1 MTEQLI
7 AHCIHHTHWDPYW
20 WFTPQESNVVFCYN
34 MREML
39 RAFEA
44 GEIEDFFLDGQTTAT
59 YEYLQQH
66 PEDTRKVSKW
76 VKNGKLAIGPF
87 VSQLDTYLSSA
98 ESVINN
104 LRLGIK
110 YAKSLG
116 KANRVAYLA
125 DPFGYSTD
133 MPKIFNQCGIRE
145 FVFTRGWA
153 DIYGPGI
160 EFYFRSNDGSEVLCH
175 VLLSGYGYGA
185 NAFRNKTLFTD
196 QAEDYNK
203 IDVARLIDRLVE
215 RSTLENEFVFPLGF
229 DNHPI
234 MRDIPEK
241 LAYYNETQ
249 SRIQFK
255 YTNWPDFF
263 ERVRK
268 HGRNIKTFE
277 GEILSP
283 QFHRIHINGMNS
295 ARSDI
300 KTLIDRVD
308 RRLVYELQPMMTL
321 LDAVGIPYDQGII
334 DQAWYHLVNCQTH
347 GSATHGDI
355 TNEWVKDNA
364 SYASNIA
371 RGAVHYLSRLISVS
385 VKQDGDPGM
394 PLVVFNTLPWKRE
407 LIQKMSIVTS
417 TPGFSLELEGK
428 KTSYDVIEQVKHYFG
443 VVRKDPAQMNEDKWF
458 YRTEILCNL
467 GDFDGISYKTFSV
480 VEKGESQGKVLR
492 PSGDTAIENEH
503 LSINCGPEGITISD
517 KGSGQTVHQALY
529 FEDGGDEGDSY
540 DYDYPAPEDEW
551 LVIREITQ
559 RDLKSALRS
568 DLYSELR
575 FEGEMEVPSSLEKRK
590 QKLADAKLQFSLTV
604 SLTGNSSVLRVAG
617 EVVNTTENHRL
628 RIGLRTEKQNEFSY
642 AGTQYSVIKRACLP
656 EEMAFWKERNY
667 FEEPS
672 ATRPLLNH
680 VSAVDDK
687 GVITIFTRSL
697 KEYEFIGD
705 GFSDLMLT
713 VLRAMGYVGL
723 PDLHRRPG
731 RPSGMPER
739 LLPASTHQ
747 LMGKTI
753 EFDFG
758 IGFSPELDANFL
770 FREYAEFAVDPL
782 YGQNQTIDPTFYPI
796 SYFPINPWPKPLT
809 RQYSF
814 ASLQE
819 PGVSF
824 GTFIKSD
831 GSPDYILRL
840 FNAESSPSE
849 PGQLILGED
858 LSVTAKTDLM
868 EETRS
873 EQDELAAELKAGE
886 LLNVVIKQNRKEE

>member
-1 MTEQLI
+1 MTDQLT

-20 WFTPQESNVVFCYN
+20 WFTPQESNVVFAYN

-39 RAFEA
+39 RAFET

-59 YEYLQQH
+59 YEYLQAH
-66 PEDTRKVSKW
+66 PEDTEKVSKW

-87 VSQLDTYLSSA
+87 VSQLDSFLSSA
-98 ESVINN
+98 ESVNNN

-125 DPFGYSTD
+125 DPFGYATD
-133 MPKIFNQCGIRE
+133 LPKIFNQCGIRE

-153 DIYGPGI
+153 DTYGPEI
-160 EFYFRSNDGSEVLCH
+160 EFNFQSNDGSEVLCH
-175 VLLSGYGYGA
+175 VLISGYGYGA
-185 NAFRNKTLFTD
+185 NAFRNKTLFTN

-203 IDVARLIDRLVE
+203 IDVARLIERLVE

-234 MRDIPEK
+234 MLDIPEK
-241 LAYYNETQ
+241 LVYYNQTQ
-249 SRIQFK
+249 SRIHFK

-268 HGRNIKTFE
+268 YGRNIKTFK

-308 RRLVYELQPMMTL
+308 RRLVYELQPMMAL
-321 LDAVGIPYDQGII
+321 LDSVGIPHDQGII
-334 DQAWYHLVNCQTH
+334 DQAWYLLVNCQTH
-347 GSATHGDI
+347 GSATHGDV
-355 TNEWVKDNA
+355 TNEWIKDTA

-371 RGAVHYLSRLISVS
+371 RGAVHFLSRLISVS
-385 VKQDGDPGM
+385 VEQEEDPGM

-407 LIQKMSIVTS
+407 LVQKMSIVTN
-417 TPGFSLELEGK
+417 TPAFTLELEGK
-428 KTSYDVIEQVKHYFG
+428 EINYSVVEQVKHYFG
-443 VVRKDPAQMNEDKWF
+443 VVGKDPEQMNEDKWF

-480 VEKGESQGKVLR
+480 VEKGEKVPEELR
-492 PSGDTAIENEH
+492 SSDKTSIENEY
-503 LSINCGPEGITISD
+503 LVVSCNSEGITIKD
-517 KGSGQTVHQALY
+517 KHSGQTLHQALY

-551 LVIREITQ
+551 LVIREIKQ
-559 RDLKSALRS
+559 EDLKSSFCS
-568 DLYSELR
+568 DLYSEMQ
-575 FEGEMEVPSSLEKRK
+575 FEGVMEVPSSLEKRK
-590 QKLADAKLQFSLTV
+590 QRSADAMLQFSLTV
-604 SLTGNSSVLRVAG
+604 SLKAKSNVLGING

-628 RIGLRTEKQNEFSY
+628 RIGLRTGKENEFSY
-642 AGTQYSVIKRACLP
+642 AGTQYSVIRRPCLP
-656 EEMAFWKERNY
+656 EEMAIWRERGY

-680 VSAVDDK
+680 VSAVDDN
-687 GVITIFTRSL
+687 GVLTIFTRSL
-697 KEYEFIGD
+697 KEYEFIGE

-713 VLRAMGYVGL
+713 VLRAVGYVGL

-739 LLPASTHQ
+739 LLPAPTHQ
-747 LMGKTI
+747 LMGSHI

-758 IGFSPELDANFL
+758 IGFSVGLDANLL
-770 FREYAEFAVDPL
+770 FRNYAEFAVDPL

-796 SYFPINPWPKPLT
+796 SYFPINPWPKALP

-814 ASLQE
+814 ASLQD

-824 GTFIKSD
+824 GTFIKSET
-831 GSPDYILRL
+831 SPGYVLRL
-840 FNAESSPSE
+840 FNAEDVPSK
-849 PGQLILGED
+849 PGQLNLGEG
-858 LSVTAKTDLM
+858 LKVVAKTDLI
-868 EETRS
+868 EETTVD
-873 EQDELAAELKAGE
+873 QDELAVEFGAGE
-886 LLNVVIKQNRKEE
+886 LLNLVVERNTKEK